1 MSLVILLIIVKPL
14 GSKLSND
21 EKQKVLTWICTLLKQ
36 VKIYTDNKLNLFKVN
51 AIDLTKDNF
60 FQPLTVKRIL
70 DELEI

>member
-1 MSLVILLIIVKPL
+1 MSLIILLIIVKPL

-51 AIDLTKDNF
+51 VIDLTKDNF

>member
-1 MSLVILLIIVKPL
+1 MSLIILLIIVKPL

-60 FQPLTVKRIL
+60 SQPLTVKRIL

>member
-1 MSLVILLIIVKPL
+1 MSLIILLIIVKPL

-60 FQPLTVKRIL
+60 LQPLTVKRIL

>member
-21 EKQKVLTWICTLLKQ
+21 EKQKGLTWICTLLKQ

>member
-1 MSLVILLIIVKPL
+1 MSLIILLIIVKPL

-36 VKIYTDNKLNLFKVN
+36 VKTYTDNKLNLFKVN

>member
-36 VKIYTDNKLNLFKVN
+36 VKIYTNNKLNLFKVN

>member
-51 AIDLTKDNF
+51 VIDLTKDNF

>member
-1 MSLVILLIIVKPL
+1 MSLIILLIIVKPL

>member
-36 VKIYTDNKLNLFKVN
+36 VKIYTNNKLNLFKVN

-60 FQPLTVKRIL
+60 LQPLTVKRIL